1 VQWYNENPL
10 TLIVG
15 SHMNNLT
22 RAVTFNCT
30 LITFNYNSTA
40 VEMAAVEMGV
50 QQRIAFFSLLQV
62 GFSHI
67 PFTIFRCQ
75 VIGPL
80 LLIIPSLL
88 LRDPEDRSNPE
99 EKSA

>member
-1 VQWYNENPL
+1 
-10 TLIVG
+10 
-15 SHMNNLT
+15 MNNLT

-50 QQRIAFFSLLQV
+50 QRIAFFSLLQV
-62 GFSHI
+62 GFS
-67 PFTIFRCQ
+67 PFTILRCQ

>member
-1 VQWYNENPL
+1 
-10 TLIVG
+10 
-15 SHMNNLT
+15 MNNLT
-22 RAVTFNCT
+22 RAVTFNRI

-50 QQRIAFFSLLQV
+50 QQRIASLLQV
-62 GFSHI
+62 GFS
-67 PFTIFRCQ
+67 PFKILKCQ

-80 LLIIPSLL
+80 LLIVLSLL

-99 EKSA
+99 EEST